1 MKTRGYNRKG
11 ESVLEKEQ
19 APVSWKHRVRAI
31 ILIVILIVIFA
42 LCVLRLMQYQIV
54 EGQSYLAQAEKS
66 TMSVV
71 DIPAARG
78 MIVDRY
84 GRSLAQNR
92 VRFNLIFY
100 YPFME
105 RGSENAVID
114 ALLTLMEEME
124 EEWIDTLPISEK
136 PYTFLEDQSAQA
148 DALREKLQ
156 LQPYATAENCM
167 DELFSLYDIDPD
179 DPHARKIA
187 AVRYQM
193 TQAGF
198 SKDAPYLF
206 AEDISKELV
215 VQVQEMDFALR
226 GVQIQEDAVREYV
239 SGDIAPHLI
248 GMVGPIYAEE
258 YASLKEEGYAL
269 DATIGKMGIESAMES
284 YLRGIDGQLQIEQN
298 ADGEI
303 IGQTVLK
310 EPEPGDTVVLTLDM
324 EFQKKVQDILENHI
338 RWLNETAESD
348 EKGKSANAGAIAVL
362 DVKTGEVLALA
373 TYPSYDINE
382 YQSNYTELSQTP
394 GNPLFNRALQGT
406 YRPGST
412 YKTVVATAGLCEG
425 IISPTSTITC
435 NHYYTAFTDYQ
446 PECLGW
452 HGSINVQTALQKSCN
467 IFFYETGR
475 LLGIDRINQYASG
488 LGLGVPTGI
497 ELPEAVGVQAG
508 PHAQDDW
515 GPGQVV
521 QAAIGQSSN
530 AYTPLQLAV
539 QAMTIANKGVR
550 YEAHLVKS
558 VQSYD
563 YTETI
568 LEKEPV
574 IASSIDA
581 ESWAFDTVTQG
592 MVLAANSVTGID
604 PVTNQYVL
612 SNLGYDV
619 AIKTGTPQ
627 VTKDTYNSTLVGFS
641 PAWDP
646 EIAVGVVIERGEN
659 AKYIMRQVIDAYA
672 SVKNGEQ
679 RAPEPTDTLLP

>member
-1 MKTRGYNRKG
+1 M
-11 ESVLEKEQ
+11 EKEQ
-19 APVSWKHRVRAI
+19 APVSWKQRVRAI

-406 YRPGST
+406 
-412 YKTVVATAGLCEG
+412 
-425 IISPTSTITC
+425 
-435 NHYYTAFTDYQ
+435 
-446 PECLGW
+446 
-452 HGSINVQTALQKSCN
+452 
-467 IFFYETGR
+467 
-475 LLGIDRINQYASG
+475 
-488 LGLGVPTGI
+488 
-497 ELPEAVGVQAG
+497 
-508 PHAQDDW
+508 
-515 GPGQVV
+515 
-521 QAAIGQSSN
+521 
-530 AYTPLQLAV
+530 
-539 QAMTIANKGVR
+539 
-550 YEAHLVKS
+550 
-558 VQSYD
+558 
-563 YTETI
+563 
-568 LEKEPV
+568 
-574 IASSIDA
+574 
-581 ESWAFDTVTQG
+581 
-592 MVLAANSVTGID
+592 
-604 PVTNQYVL
+604 
-612 SNLGYDV
+612 
-619 AIKTGTPQ
+619 
-627 VTKDTYNSTLVGFS
+627 
-641 PAWDP
+641 
-646 EIAVGVVIERGEN
+646 
-659 AKYIMRQVIDAYA
+659 
-672 SVKNGEQ
+672 
-679 RAPEPTDTLLP
+679 